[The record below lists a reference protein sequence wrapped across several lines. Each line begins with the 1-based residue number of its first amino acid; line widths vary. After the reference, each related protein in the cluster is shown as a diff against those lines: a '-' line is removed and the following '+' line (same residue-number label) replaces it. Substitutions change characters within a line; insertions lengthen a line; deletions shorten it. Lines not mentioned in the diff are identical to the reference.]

1 MPATFFQK
9 IIIYTGIH
17 TSNSQP
23 TFRGVASSERTIID
37 QLKRTSFD
45 NFGFT
50 DLTTHFKQ
58 KTLTQ
63 LVVHRLFGSNI
74 FHTNR
79 FSDSCKKQDSYGEK
93 REATREK
100 QDASREK

>member
-1 MPATFFQK
+1 M
-9 IIIYTGIH
+9 GIH

-23 TFRGVASSERTIID
+23 TFPGVPSSERTIID

-50 DLTTHFKQ
+50 DLTTHCKQ
-58 KTLTQ
+58 RTLTQ
-63 LVVHRLFGSNI
+63 LVVHRLFASNI

-79 FSDSCKKQDSYGEK
+79 FSDSREKRDSYREK

-100 QDASREK
+100 QDASREKRDERW